1 MKSIVSKR
9 WLLARLYEPDIIIAD
24 CRSLLGQAGAGRNEF
39 NEDHI
44 PGAIHFDL
52 EEDLTAPLGEHGGRH
67 PLPNVDML
75 AARLSRAGINSASRI
90 VAYDDQGGMMASR
103 FWWLLRYLGHEQV
116 YVLEEGYSAWKEAKF
131 PVTADQPIR
140 IPSTFVANVQPQM
153 LTSMQEVQR
162 ISKDSVPDDSHIGFS
177 PILVDS
183 RERPR
188 YLGLEEPIDQTAGHI
203 PGAVNFF
210 WKEVLDEKGT
220 FKNAEQLK
228 QHFSDLDQNAEIIV
242 YCGSGVSACPNVL
255 ALNEAG
261 FSKVRL
267 YPGSWSDWIS
277 YEENPVATGDE

>member
-24 CRSLLGQAGAGRNEF
+24 CRSLLGQAGAGRAQF

-44 PGAIHFDL
+44 PGAVHFDL
-52 EEDLTAPLGEHGGRH
+52 EEDLTAPLSKHGGRH
-67 PLPNVDML
+67 PLPDADTF
-75 AARLSRAGINSASRI
+75 AARLSRAGINASSRI
-90 VAYDDQGGMMASR
+90 IAYDDQGGMMASR

-116 YVLEEGYSAWKEAKF
+116 YVLDEGYSAWKEAKF

-140 IPSTFVANVQPQM
+140 IPSTFAANLQPQM
-153 LTSMQEVQR
+153 LTSMEEVHR
-162 ISKDSVPDDSHIGFS
+162 ISEGSFPAGSHIGFS
-177 PILVDS
+177 PILIDS

-188 YLGLEEPIDQTAGHI
+188 YLGLEEPIDQAAGHI

-220 FKNAEQLK
+220 FKSTEQLK

-261 FSKVRL
+261 FSNVRL

-277 YEENPVATGDE
+277 YEENPVATGEK